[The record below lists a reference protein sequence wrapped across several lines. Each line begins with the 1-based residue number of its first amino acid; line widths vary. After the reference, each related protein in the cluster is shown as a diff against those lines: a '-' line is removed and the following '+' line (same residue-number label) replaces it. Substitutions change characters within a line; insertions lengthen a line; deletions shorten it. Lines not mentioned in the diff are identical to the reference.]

1 MLILCT
7 LSLILA
13 LSFAKLFRLNHAK
26 HRQLP
31 GPTPWPIIGNI
42 FPSTRIWE
50 AFSNLRQTYGD
61 TFSLTVAGTPI
72 IVLNSSEIGRE
83 LLENRSTKYWKR
95 ILPKMIELA
104 GMERGVVFQ
113 PDASRLRKSRALI
126 HNAINPR
133 SIPHIRNVLDNHIRM
148 YLHHILDSPEEFMDH
163 LHNTITAIML
173 LLSHGYTVSGPN
185 DWFLKMA
192 KETVQNFARAS
203 DISQFAV
210 EWIPFRMANIHFSVS
225 KVPFMPFKSLAKSW
239 RDQYTVLVDEG
250 LRMVNAAMDRGDA
263 SYSLLAEA
271 IQMKDKDADIVD
283 IAKFAAAEVFTGGA
297 ETTISAM
304 NSFILAMVL
313 HPDVQRRAHA
323 ELDVNIVHG
332 NFPTYEDKQNLPY
345 INAILKETLRRYTP
359 IPLVHRKPSTDD
371 TLHNFVIAK
380 DTMILVNFWGMLND
394 PSTYPDPTSF
404 RPERWTC
411 DNTTSIDPLKVVF
424 GFGRRLCP
432 GRLLAEDLLFMMIS
446 STLTLFEI
454 SPPTN
459 EAGHHVYPTG
469 EYSDGGMM
477 FVAPLPFKCTFK
489 VRSKQLA
496 ATVAALG

>member
-1 MLILCT
+1 MLVLCT
-7 LSLILA
+7 LSIIA
-13 LSFAKLFRLNHAK
+13 VLSFAKLFYRLNRAK
-26 HRQLP
+26 RRQYP
-31 GPTPWPIIGNI
+31 GPTPWPVIGNI
-42 FPSTRIWE
+42 FPTTRIWE
-50 AFSNLRQTYGD
+50 AFANLRPTYGD
-61 TFSLTVAGTPI
+61 TFSLTIAGTPI
-72 IVLNSSEIGRE
+72 IVLNSAEMGRE
-83 LLENRSTKYWKR
+83 LLENRSAKYWKR
-95 ILPKMIELA
+95 PLPKMIELA

-113 PDASRLRKSRALI
+113 PDATRLRKSRALI

-133 SIPHIRNVLDNHIRM
+133 SIPHIRNVLDQHIHM
-148 YLHHILDSPEEFMDH
+148 FLHHVLASPEEFMDH

-185 DWFLKMA
+185 DLFLKMA

-210 EWIPFRMANIHFSVS
+210 EWIPFLSW
-225 KVPFMPFKSLAKSW
+225 VPFMPFKSLAKSW
-239 RDQYTVLVDEG
+239 LNQYTMLVDDG
-250 LRMVNAAMDRGDA
+250 LKMVNAAMDRGNA

-271 IQMKDKDADIVD
+271 IQSKDKDVDIVD
-283 IAKFAAAEVFTGGA
+283 IAKFAAAEVFTDDYSNA
-297 ETTISAM
+297 EEQTISTM

-313 HPDVQRRAHA
+313 HPDVQHRAHA
-323 ELDVNIVHG
+323 ELDTTIGCG
-332 NFPTYEDKQNLPY
+332 NFPTYEDKQNLPF

-371 TLHNFVIAK
+371 TVHDFFIAK
-380 DTMILVNFWGMLND
+380 DTMVLVNFWGMLND
-394 PSTYPDPTSF
+394 PLTYPDPASF

-411 DNTTSIDPLKVVF
+411 DDTTSIDPLKVVF

-446 STLTLFEI
+446 STLALFEI

-459 EAGHHVYPTG
+459 EAGQHVYPTG

-489 VRSKQLA
+489 VRSKELA
-496 ATVAALG
+496 ATVSALG